1 MVRKL
6 TKLTLLLVAM
16 FVMFSRSTAQGP
28 PTADNRDNEPS
39 SGTIKGIVVNDSGQ
53 PLAGATVVLRLS
65 TPAGFMRSTT
75 TDNDGSFQ
83 ISNLQRALYTIT
95 ANSPAHVIPPLPR
108 DEHPPF
114 YRIGDAVR
122 LELVRGGIITGTVTN
137 ATNEPVIAVRV
148 VAIRVRDEDGQP
160 VKGISSGV
168 GERASDD
175 RGMYRIF
182 GLLPGTYI
190 VMAGGSSGFG
200 SFQLNPY
207 EMDVPVF
214 APSSTRDNA
223 VEIAVR
229 SGEETNVDIRYR
241 GEPGRIVSG
250 SVKGDAGPTFANIT
264 MTTVGNSAGAFG
276 SAVQPPGARG
286 FEFRGVADGVYELVA
301 QQTLAAG
308 GSPIPEMGFSEPR
321 RITVKGA
328 DVTGIELI
336 PKPMAAVSGRIILEP
351 SNLEQCQGKR
361 RPLFS
366 ETVVT
371 LQRNRK
377 NADSEAAAN
386 LRPFFSIA
394 SPDNEGTIA
403 FRNLNAG
410 QYSFTPRFFARYW
423 YLQSITLTNTTPAAA
438 KSATAKIDAARN
450 WSTLKAGD
458 RVTGLT
464 ITIAEGAA
472 SLRGSL
478 DVPKP
483 TKLPADLDL
492 YLVPADKEKTEDVLR
507 YFVADLRAD
516 ETFSAD
522 NLPPGRYWLLAQRRS
537 ESERPTTSKLQSPDA
552 SETRV
557 KLRRAAEALHSEI
570 ELKPCQN
577 VADHRLRFAP

>member
-1 MVRKL
+1 
-6 TKLTLLLVAM
+6 M
-16 FVMFSRSTAQGP
+16 FVMFSRSTAQRP
-28 PTADNRDNEPS
+28 PTTDNRESEPS
-39 SGTIKGIVVNDSGQ
+39 SGSIKGTVVNDSGQ
-53 PLAGATVVLRLS
+53 PLAGATVVLRFS
-65 TPAGFMRSTT
+65 TPGAFMRSTT
-75 TDNDGSFQ
+75 TDHEGNFQ
-83 ISNLQRALYTIT
+83 ISNLQRALYTIS
-95 ANSPAHVIPPLPR
+95 ANSPAHVIRPRGR

-114 YRIGDAVR
+114 YRIGDSVR
-122 LELVRGGIITGTVTN
+122 VELVRGGVITGTVTN

-160 VKGISSGV
+160 VKGMASSV
-168 GERASDD
+168 GERSTDD
-175 RGMYRIF
+175 RGIYRIF

-200 SFQLNPY
+200 SLNPY
-207 EMDVPVF
+207 EMDAPVF

-223 VEIAVR
+223 VELAVR

-264 MTTVGNSAGAFG
+264 MTTVGSTAGAFG
-276 SAVQPPGARG
+276 SAVQPPDARG

-301 QQTLAAG
+301 QQTLAAV
-308 GSPIPEMGFSEPR
+308 GSQIPEMGFSEPR

-336 PKPMAAVSGRIILEP
+336 PKPMGAITGKLILEP

-361 RPLFS
+361 RPLLS
-366 ETVVT
+366 ETIVT

-377 NADSEAAAN
+377 NADSEAASN

-394 SPDNEGTIA
+394 APDKEGTIA
-403 FRNLNAG
+403 FRNLNVG
-410 QYSFTPRFFARYW
+410 QYTFAPQFFARYW
-423 YLQSITLTNTTPAAA
+423 YLQSITRTNTGPAAT
-438 KSATAKIDAARN
+438 KPVTAKIDAARN
-450 WSTLKAGD
+450 WTTLKAGD

-464 ITIAEGAA
+464 ITLAEGAA

-478 DVPKP
+478 DVPNS

-492 YLVPADKEKTEDVLR
+492 YLVPAEKEKVEDVLR
-507 YFVADLRAD
+507 YFVAELHAD
-516 ETFSAD
+516 GRFNAD
-522 NLPPGRYWLLAQRRS
+522 NLPPGRYWILPQRRS

-552 SETRV
+552 AETRV
-557 KLRRAAEALHSEI
+557 KLRRAAEAIHTEI

-577 VADHRLRFAP
+577 VTDQRLRFEP